1 MHDPNRQVF
10 PEGSINATFGDQ
22 SAEFFEKIVSI
33 SPSILYVFDLVE
45 MRNIWVNRS
54 MFLGL
59 GYTPDEIA
67 EFGADLLETLM
78 HPDDMSRYPDHFKS
92 LRTLTPDEIA
102 RFEYRMKAKSGS
114 WHWLLSE
121 EMAFSFSEDG
131 KVTQIVGSAH
141 DVSDAR
147 HREEKINLLVREMN
161 HRIKNLFSVILS
173 MISLTAKTKSDAPTA
188 VAFDAILGRV
198 NALAVSQSLSLPT
211 AEEVPTSSQQLVG
224 LVLKP
229 YMATHDINI
238 SGSDPLLSSEKAN
251 SLAMVLHE
259 MATNAI
265 KYGALSTQGGQLFVE
280 IETNE
285 NTMKIIWTE
294 NASFEVTQVLSDAST
309 GFGSKLI
316 ERSIGQINGKI
327 ELDWRA
333 TGLMARIEVPVKGN

>member
-1 MHDPNRQVF
+1 MHDPNRQIF
-10 PEGSINATFGDQ
+10 PEGSFNAAFGDQ
-22 SAEFFEKIVSI
+22 SSEFFEKIVSI

-59 GYTPDEIA
+59 GYSPDEVA
-67 EFGADLLETLM
+67 EFGADLLPKLM
-78 HPDDMSRYPDHFKS
+78 HPDDMSRYPDHFNS
-92 LRTLTPDEIA
+92 LRTLAPDEVA
-102 RFEYRMKAKSGS
+102 RFEYRMKAKNGT

-198 NALAVSQSLSLPT
+198 NALAVSQSLSL
-211 AEEVPTSSQQLVG
+211 ASAGEAPTSSQQLVA

-229 YMATHDINI
+229 YMATHDILI
-238 SGSDPLLSSEKAN
+238 SGSDPFLSSEKAN

-265 KYGALSTQGGQLFVE
+265 KYGALSTQGGQLFVD
-280 IETNE
+280 IETNNDTIE
-285 NTMKIIWTE
+285 IIWTE
-294 NASFEVTQVLSDAST
+294 KASFEVSQVLLNEST
-309 GFGSKLI
+309 GFGSRLI
-316 ERSIGQINGKI
+316 ERSIGQIDGKI

-333 TGLMARIEVPVKGN
+333 TGLIARIKVPTEGN